1 MKLKNL
7 FMSALCVISLGML
20 SSCTEKTPEG
30 PVYSDKP
37 FDTISLEVD
46 GEKVEGVVVDN
57 TISFSFTTAENFSAA
72 KLILKVND
80 GWKLVFP
87 ADPDNYDVSTDPN
100 IYFTDPNGK
109 KVQYVVTITS
119 NALPVADGSKVTVEG
134 GYTVTYNVATKA
146 FVITYA
152 AGMDRKN
159 VTLVFGEGA
168 LMEGATVEN
177 PTLDLSEGPAE
188 ISITVGTTTKKFPVS
203 LDYSAVLVNPIS
215 WGFEETTTDEQKAK
229 IPSLTVLHS
238 TGLSKQVPAPNIGGE
253 RPVWWDGHGG
263 NYDTQIARMGL
274 LGDYDA
280 SREKVD
286 MTTCDFTIVTFN
298 ERDYKGK
305 IISDATAVK
314 SGKSAESVKSLIT
327 MSGCPAAWTCWVKSE
342 GQIVSKESAAW
353 WTGVKAKGTSHS
365 LCFGFDSN
373 DKMGLKRITPDPS
386 ADIFHVLGDFRKAS
400 DFGFNYKTLLDDTSY
415 DPFRNDFEV
424 KGENWDVTGAAYFS
438 PALVVDGYKVHFA
451 DAMANNADPETIGE
465 AFNGDASSRCF
476 IGRTIDNKLGLAT
489 INTATNGKTMNIMQ
503 GAYVLADLG
512 WTDVY
517 YVGGAN
523 WQADSFQPTI
533 VIDGAVVAGQE
544 GQMAKYVIAFEAK

>member
-7 FMSALCVISLGML
+7 FLSALCVISLGML

-46 GEKVEGVVVDN
+46 GETVEGVVADN

-100 IYFTDPNGK
+100 IYFTDPDGK
-109 KVQYVVTITS
+109 KVQYEVTITS
-119 NALPVADGSKVTVEG
+119 NALPVADGSKVSVEG
-134 GYTVTYNVATKA
+134 GYAVTYNVATKA

-168 LMEGATVEN
+168 LMKGATVEN

-203 LDYSAVLVNPIS
+203 IDYTAVLGDPKA
-215 WGFEETTTDEQKAK
+215 WGFEETTTDAQKAK
-229 IPSLTVLHS
+229 IPSLTVLKS
-238 TGLSKQVPAPNIGGE
+238 TALKKQVPAPNTGSETNPWYTNNGYE
-253 RPVWWDGHGG
+253 D
-263 NYDTQIARMGL
+263 QIARMGL

-280 SREKVD
+280 NKEMVNMDK
-286 MTTCDFTIVTFN
+286 CDFTIVTFN

-305 IISDATAVK
+305 IISDATAVS
-314 SGKSAESVKSLIT
+314 SGKSAETVNSLIT
-327 MSGCPAAWTCWVKSE
+327 MSGCPATWTCWVKSE
-342 GQIVSKESAAW
+342 GNIVSKASASW
-353 WTGVKAKGTSHS
+353 WEGVNAKGTSYG

-373 DKMGLKRITPDPS
+373 GKMGMKRITPDPS
-386 ADIFHVLGDFRKAS
+386 ANIFHVLGDFRKAS
-400 DFGFNYKTLLDDTSY
+400 DCGFDYSTQLTDATFA
-415 DPFRNDFEV
+415 PFRGDFTVE
-424 KGENWDVTGAAYFS
+424 GEDWAVTDAAYFN
-438 PALVVDGYKVHFA
+438 PALVVDGYKVRFA
-451 DAMANNADPETIGE
+451 DAMANDGDTEVLGQG
-465 AFNGDASSRCF
+465 FNGQRSRCY

-489 INTATNGKTMNIMQ
+489 IDDKTMTIMQ

-517 YVGGAN
+517 YVGGDN
-523 WQADSFQPTI
+523 YQADSFQPTI

-544 GQMAKYVIAFEAK
+544 GQLAKYVIAFEAK

>member
-7 FMSALCVISLGML
+7 FLSALCVITLGML
-20 SSCTEKTPEG
+20 ASCTEKTPEG

-37 FDTISLEVD
+37 FDAISLEVD
-46 GEKVEGVVVDN
+46 GETVEGVVVDN
-57 TISFSFTTAENFSAA
+57 TISFRFTTAENFSAA
-72 KLILKVND
+72 KLILNVND

-87 ADPDNYDVSTDPN
+87 ADPGNYDVSTDPN

-119 NALPVADGSKVTVEG
+119 NALPVADGSKVSVEG
-134 GYTVTYNVATKA
+134 GYAVIYNVATKA

-152 AGMDRKN
+152 AGMDRSK

-168 LMEGATVEN
+168 LMEGAKVEN
-177 PTLDLSEGPAE
+177 PTVDLSEGPAE
-188 ISITVGTTTKKFPVS
+188 ITITVGATTKKFPVS
-203 LDYSAVLVNPIS
+203 IDYSAVLGDPKA
-215 WGFEETTTDEQKAK
+215 WGFEETTTDAQRAK
-229 IPSLTVLHS
+229 IPSLTVLNS
-238 TGLSKQVPAPNIGGE
+238 KALKKQVPAPNTGGE
-253 RPVWWDGHGG
+253 TQAWWDNSG
-263 NYDTQIARMGL
+263 YEDQIAKMGL

-280 SREKVD
+280 SKAMVD

-305 IISDATAVK
+305 IISDATAVS
-314 SGKSAESVKSLIT
+314 SGKSAESVNSLIT
-327 MSGCPAAWTCWVKSE
+327 MSGCPAAWTCWVKSD
-342 GQIVSKESAAW
+342 GQIVSKASASW
-353 WTGVKAKGTSHS
+353 WTGVKAKGTSHG

-373 DKMGLKRITPDPS
+373 GKMGLKRITPDPS

-400 DFGFNYKTLLDDTSY
+400 DFGFDYKTKLDDTSY
-415 DPFRNDFEV
+415 APFRDDFKVE
-424 KGENWDVTGAAYFS
+424 GEDWAVTGAAYFN

-451 DAMANNADPETIGE
+451 DAMANDGDTEVLGQG
-465 AFNGDASSRCF
+465 FNGARSRCF

-489 INTATNGKTMNIMQ
+489 INGKYMTIMQ

-517 YVGGAN
+517 YVGGDN
-523 WQADSFQPTI
+523 YQADSFQPTI

>member
-37 FDTISLEVD
+37 FDAISLEVD
-46 GEKVEGVVVDN
+46 GETVEGVVVDN

-87 ADPDNYDVSTDPN
+87 ADPNNYDVSTDPN

-119 NALPVADGSKVTVEG
+119 NALPVADGSKVTVQG
-134 GYTVTYNVATKA
+134 DYAVTYNVATKA

-152 AGMDRKN
+152 AGMDRSR

-168 LMEGATVEN
+168 LMEGAKVEN

-203 LDYSAVLVNPIS
+203 IDYTAVLVNPKD
-215 WGFEETTTDEQKAK
+215 WGFEETTTEAQKAK
-229 IPSLTVLHS
+229 IPSLTVLKS
-238 TGLSKQVPAPNIGGE
+238 TALKKQVPASNTGKETQP
-253 RPVWWDGHGG
+253 WWDNTG
-263 NYDTQIARMGL
+263 YEDQIAKMGL
-274 LGDYDA
+274 LGDYAAD
-280 SREKVD
+280 RQMVD

-314 SGKSAESVKSLIT
+314 SGKSAESVQSLIT

-342 GQIVSKESAAW
+342 GQIVFKESAKS
-353 WTGVKAKGTSHS
+353 WTGVNKDDYGNPAKGTSHG

-373 DKMGLKRITPDPS
+373 GKMGMKRITPDPS

-400 DFGFNYKTLLDDTSY
+400 DFGFDYGTKLDDTSY
-415 DPFRNDFEV
+415 KPFRNDFTV
-424 KGENWDVTGAAYFS
+424 AGEDWAVTGAAYFN
-438 PALVVDGYKVHFA
+438 PALVVDGYKVRFA
-451 DAMANNADPETIGE
+451 DAMANDGDTEVLGQG
-465 AFNGDASSRCF
+465 FNGTRSRCF

-489 INTATNGKTMNIMQ
+489 INDKTMTIMQ

-517 YVGGAN
+517 YVGGDN
-523 WQADSFQPTI
+523 WEADSFQPTI

>member
-7 FMSALCVISLGML
+7 FLSALCVITLGML
-20 SSCTEKTPEG
+20 ASCTEKTPEG

-37 FDTISLEVD
+37 FDAISLEVE
-46 GEKVEGVVVDN
+46 GETVEGVVVDN
-57 TISFSFTTAENFSAA
+57 TISFRFTTAENFSAA

-87 ADPDNYDVSTDPN
+87 ADPGNYDVSTDPN

-119 NALPVADGSKVTVEG
+119 NALPVADGSKVSVEG
-134 GYTVTYNVATKA
+134 GYAVVYNVATKA

-152 AGMDRKN
+152 AGMDRSK

-168 LMEGATVEN
+168 LMEGAKVEN
-177 PTLDLSEGPAE
+177 PTVDLSEGPAE

-203 LDYSAVLVNPIS
+203 IDYSAVLGNPTA
-215 WGFEETTTDEQKAK
+215 WGFEETTTDAQKAK
-229 IPSLTVLHS
+229 IPSLTVLNS
-238 TGLSKQVPAPNIGGE
+238 KALKKQVPAPNTGAE
-253 RPVWWDGHGG
+253 TQAWWDHNGT
-263 NYDTQIARMGL
+263 YEDQVAKVGL

-280 SREKVD
+280 SKAMVD

-314 SGKSAESVKSLIT
+314 SGKAAESVNSLIT

-342 GQIVSKESAAW
+342 GKIVSKETAAW
-353 WTGVKAKGTSHS
+353 WEGMKDKKTSHG

-373 DKMGLKRITPDPS
+373 GKMGLKRITPDPN

-400 DFGFNYKTLLDDTSY
+400 DFGFNYGTKLDDTSY
-415 DPFRNDFEV
+415 APFRNDFKVE
-424 KGENWDVTGAAYFS
+424 GEDWAVTGAAYFN

-451 DAMANNADPETIGE
+451 DAMANDGDTEVLGQG
-465 AFNGDASSRCF
+465 FNGQRSRCY

-489 INTATNGKTMNIMQ
+489 INGKTMTIMQ

-517 YVGGAN
+517 YVGGDN
-523 WQADSFQPTI
+523 YQADSFQPTI

>member
-20 SSCTEKTPEG
+20 SSCTEKTPDG

-37 FDTISLEVD
+37 FDAISLEVD
-46 GEKVEGVVVDN
+46 GETVEGVVADN

-87 ADPDNYDVSTDPN
+87 ADPNNYDVSTDPN

-146 FVITYA
+146 FIITYA
-152 AGMDRKN
+152 AGMDRSK
-159 VTLVFGEGA
+159 VTLLFGEGA
-168 LMEGATVEN
+168 LMEGAKVEN
-177 PTLDLSEGPAE
+177 PTLNLSEGPAE

-203 LDYSAVLVNPIS
+203 IDYSAVLGDPKA
-215 WGFEETTTDEQKAK
+215 WGFEETTTEAQKAK
-229 IPSLTVLHS
+229 IPSLTVLKS
-238 TGLSKQVPAPNIGGE
+238 NALKQQVPAPNTGAE
-253 RPVWWDGHGG
+253 TQAWWDNTG
-263 NYDTQIARMGL
+263 YEDQIAKMGL
-274 LGDYDA
+274 LGDYAAD
-280 SREKVD
+280 RKKVD

-305 IISDATAVK
+305 IISDATAVS
-314 SGKSAESVKSLIT
+314 SGKSAESVNSLIT
-327 MSGCPAAWTCWVKSE
+327 MSGCPAAWNCWVKSE
-342 GQIVSKESAAW
+342 GKIVSKASAAW
-353 WTGVKAKGTSHS
+353 WEGMKAKKSSHG

-373 DKMGLKRITPDPS
+373 GKMGMKRITPDPS

-400 DFGFNYKTLLDDTSY
+400 ECGIDYNTRLTDTEYNPVRADFTFDGAD
-415 DPFRNDFEV
+415 
-424 KGENWDVTGAAYFS
+424 WAVTGAAYFN
-438 PALVVDGYKVHFA
+438 PALVVDGYKVRFA
-451 DAMANNADPETIGE
+451 DAMVNDGDSECLGQG
-465 AFNGDASSRCF
+465 FNGTRSRCY

-489 INTATNGKTMNIMQ
+489 INDKTMTIMQ

-512 WTDVY
+512 WIDVY
-517 YVGGAN
+517 YVGGDN
-523 WQADSFQPTI
+523 YQADSFQPTI
-533 VIDGAVVAGQE
+533 VIDGAVVAGQQ